1 MKKIYLLPLAVLFTS
16 ILTFAQN
23 VDDNKVSFAYIQL
36 PLKKLDSSIKTYK
49 TLVNHLYKEA
59 NKDSLKMLEIRQ
71 KDELLKYQSEY
82 RIWQDKKA
90 VLDKDYFTKMA
101 AYEKAINAGTTATQ
115 PLVPVYPA
123 SPIYNPTINVQLHTE
138 IADVDFQKSVS
149 LQGFDQAEGGLIVLI
164 DLYPMRS
171 NKIVERKSG
180 SGAGTKYDYNYQYI
194 LPVGITVTTPD
205 GTVLLKQ
212 ILMDELQNEHLKS
225 FSSQYD
231 YLVWKIDNEQGLF
244 KNIEQKARANAFSNV
259 NQLLNDQFGFVKMTR
274 ETEIYTVK
282 KYKQYEYSD
291 VTAAYTATAQALA
304 LVSKDKNRATAI
316 PKLDQAI
323 AKWKGILE
331 ESNLYDEKAR
341 VNDKIT
347 AMIHCNLAELYEWKG
362 DYNNAELELNLALNS
377 GVFKFKNHSERMKD
391 FYTAQRTRWEI
402 HY

>member
-1 MKKIYLLPLAVLFTS
+1 MKKIYLLPLVFLFTS
-16 ILTFAQN
+16 ILTLAQN
-23 VDDNKVSFAYIQL
+23 VDDNKVSFAYVQL
-36 PLKKLDSSIKTYK
+36 PLKKVDSSIKTYK
-49 TLVNHLYKEA
+49 TVVNHLYKES

-71 KDELLKYQSEY
+71 KDELLKYQNEY

-101 AYEKAINAGTTATQ
+101 AYEKALNAGTSATQ

-149 LQGFDQAEGGLIVLI
+149 LQGFEQAEGGIIVLI

-180 SGAGTKYDYNYQYI
+180 SGTGIKYDYTYQYI

-347 AMIHCNLAELYEWKG
+347 AMIHCNLAELYAWKG
-362 DYNNAELELNLALNS
+362 DYNNAELELNIALNS

-391 FYTAQRTRWEI
+391 FYAAQRTRWEI

>member
-1 MKKIYLLPLAVLFTS
+1 MKKIYLLPLVLLFTS
-16 ILTFAQN
+16 ILTLAQN
-23 VDDNKVSFAYIQL
+23 VDDNKVSFAYVQL
-36 PLKKLDSSIKTYK
+36 PLKKVDSSIKTYK
-49 TLVNHLYKEA
+49 TVVNHLYKES

-71 KDELLKYQSEY
+71 KDELLKYQNEY

-101 AYEKAINAGTTATQ
+101 AYEKALNAGTSATQ
-115 PLVPVYPA
+115 PLAPIYPS
-123 SPIYNPTINVQLHTE
+123 SPIYNPTINVQMHTE
-138 IADVDFQKSVS
+138 IADVDFQKSVNM
-149 LQGFDQAEGGLIVLI
+149 QGFEQAEGGLVVLI

-180 SGAGTKYDYNYQYI
+180 SGTGIKYDYIYQYI

-205 GTVLLKQ
+205 GAVLLKQ

-225 FSSQYD
+225 FSSHYD

-347 AMIHCNLAELYEWKG
+347 AMIHCNLAELYAWKG
-362 DYNNAELELNLALNS
+362 DYNNAELELNIALNS
-377 GVFKFKNHSERMKD
+377 GIFKFKNHSERMKD
-391 FYTAQRTRWEI
+391 FYAAQRTRWEI